1 MNTADAGKVQKTG
14 VEDVRTRLI
23 DSWFPCSVVDEACS
37 TPAGSGRNEKA
48 IFPWFASRPIA
59 QARAAVLTTLLPAD
73 DTMRPH
79 VEAAV
84 RSGSAGALQRLSQVV
99 RENYGGRDPV
109 VLDLFSGRGIIPLEA
124 ARLGV
129 TSVGTDLSPV
139 ATLAG
144 RLLAD
149 WPLHDWNSEP
159 PLPFAD
165 SADADGQAKGTHR
178 LADDARILHDEIGKR
193 VRKVLEK
200 HYPRDASGRLPW
212 GYLWAVSMPCDH
224 CRRRFPLVGSLAL
237 RHPYQ
242 KTFDAG
248 QSLQLAVAGDEWRAE
263 VVDGIPTGQPTY
275 TSAGKKGKSARCLF
289 CGHIHSLETVK
300 AKGFAGQYQDEPLA
314 VADFNDNPEKE
325 NDTKKI
331 FRVLRDDERSAALEL
346 NWGGLAKIGSL
357 SPVPDEDIPPNNVHT
372 VQASGY
378 GYRNY
383 GQLMVARQTLHFG
396 TIAQIIRE
404 CHVEM
409 VEAGVSAEYA
419 TALVSYAAST
429 LARMTRRATRG
440 ARLHSHGNPG
450 GSGQNR
456 VQIGDVFTNE
466 ASLSF
471 QFDYFEAGIGDGPG
485 TWSSISET
493 GLKPLATH
501 LRGLTGKAAKLRRAN
516 AMAIP
521 YRDGTVDAVIC
532 DPPYYDMIE
541 YADASDYYYV
551 WIRRVLAEIQPDL
564 FGEDVG
570 TVVGPNL
577 QNKDDEIIVRRVYN
591 GGVKHDREFY
601 ENSLSKAFKEAKRV
615 LRSDGHLVVVFGHSD
630 PEAWKRLLAAL
641 HDAGFVI
648 TSSWPSRTENSH
660 TGVASIKVTVTIGCR
675 VAPVKRSIATAA
687 QVDREVTE
695 AVKTAVRGWERDGLA
710 FTDQLMAS
718 IGQGMEVYGKYS
730 KILKPDGTEAELDR
744 YLTLSRVAV
753 RDAMALKLD
762 ELPLETFDK
771 RTRFA
776 VFWLRLNGLTT
787 ISKGESR
794 FLAQADS
801 LSFDDVRAR
810 LLKESNRGFKL
821 RLDPPDSVSTDS
833 STIEVARAMAGAWD
847 EGGTEAVASAIATA
861 EFAPNDPHLWAVVG
875 EMVTQLPP
883 SDKAAKALTAIQRN
897 VHAISSLAQR
907 AADTA
912 VPSSTQLTFANLLEE
927 SS

>member
-1 MNTADAGKVQKTG
+1 MNTADAGKVLKTG

-23 DSWFPCSVVDEACS
+23 DNWFPCAVVDEACS
-37 TPAGSGRNEKA
+37 TPTGSGRNEKA

-84 RSGSAGALQRLSQVV
+84 RSGSAGALDRLSGVV

-149 WPLHDWNSEP
+149 WPLRDWNSEP
-159 PLPFAD
+159 QLPFAG
-165 SADADGQAKGTHR
+165 SAEADGQVKGTHR
-178 LADDARILHDEIGKR
+178 LADDARILHEEIGKR
-193 VRKVLEK
+193 VRKALEK
-200 HYPRDASGRLPW
+200 HYPRDASGRFPW
-212 GYLWAVSMPCDH
+212 GYLWAVSMPCDQ

-248 QSLQLAVAGDEWRAE
+248 QSLQLTVIGDEWRAE
-263 VVDGIPTGQPTY
+263 VVDGIPSSQPTY
-275 TSAGKKGKSARCLF
+275 MSAGKKGKSARCLF
-289 CGHIHSLETVK
+289 CGHVHSLETVK
-300 AKGFAGQYQDEPLA
+300 AKGFAGQYRDEPLA

-331 FRVLRDDERSAALEL
+331 FRVLRDDERRVALEL
-346 NWGGLAKIGSL
+346 NWGDLAKVGSL

-378 GYRNY
+378 GYMNY
-383 GQLMVARQTLHFG
+383 GQLMVERQQLHFG
-396 TIAQIIRE
+396 TIAQTIRE
-404 CHVEM
+404 CYAEM
-409 VEAGVSAEYA
+409 VESGVSAEYSR
-419 TALVSYAAST
+419 ALIGYASST
-429 LARMTRRATRG
+429 LARMTRYATRG
-440 ARLHSHGNPG
+440 ARLRAHGNTG
-450 GSGQNR
+450 GTGQNR
-456 VQIGDVFTNE
+456 VQVGDVFVNE

-471 QFDYFEAGIGDGPG
+471 QFDYFEAGIGEGPG
-485 TWSSISET
+485 TWNSVAET

-501 LRGLTGKAAKLRRAN
+501 LRGLTGKPARLRRAN
-516 AMAIP
+516 AMAVP
-521 YRDGTVDAVIC
+521 YRDGSVDAVIC

-551 WIRRVLAEIQPDL
+551 WIRRILADIQPDL

-570 TVVGPNL
+570 TVVGSNL

-591 GGVKHDREFY
+591 GGVKHDKEFY
-601 ENSLSKAFKEAKRV
+601 ENSLSKAFKEARRV
-615 LRSDGHLVVVFGHSD
+615 LRRDGHLVVVFGHSD

-675 VAPVKRSIATAA
+675 VAPLKRGIATAA

-695 AVKTAVRGWERDGLA
+695 AVKSAVRDWERDGLA
-710 FTDQLMAS
+710 FTDQLMAA

-730 KILKPDGTEAELDR
+730 KILKPDGTAAELDR

-776 VFWLRLNGLTT
+776 VFWLRLNGLMTL
-787 ISKGESR
+787 SKGESR

-821 RLDPPDSVSTDS
+821 RLDPPDGVSVDS

-847 EGGTEAVASAIATA
+847 QGGTEAVASVIATA

-883 SDKAAKALTAIQRN
+883 SDKTAKALTAIQRN
-897 VHAISSLAQR
+897 LHAISNLAQR
-907 AADTA
+907 VAETA
-912 VPSSTQLTFANLLEE
+912 MPSSTQLTFANLLEE